1 MNMTKQQMERQDTV
15 DNAIFSLIQ
24 EINPTDKEI
33 DWNIELIGEIRD
45 VLENWFVEKLNLCD
59 ESTFYPHAEVEI

>member
-45 VLENWFVEKLNLCD
+45 VLEKLNLCD